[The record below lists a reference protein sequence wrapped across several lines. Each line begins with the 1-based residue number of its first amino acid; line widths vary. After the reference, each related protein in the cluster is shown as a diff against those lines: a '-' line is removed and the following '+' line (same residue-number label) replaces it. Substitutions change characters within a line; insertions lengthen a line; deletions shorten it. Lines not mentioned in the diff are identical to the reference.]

1 MGLPL
6 VATLLALVV
15 VVLGAYTRL
24 SDAGLG
30 CPDWPGCYGQIGVPD
45 GEHEVAAANQA
56 YPDRP
61 VEAGK
66 AWKEMIHRYAAGL
79 LGLMVL
85 FMFVRAWTVFAAQR
99 LFTSGLL
106 VLVIFQALLG
116 MWTVTLLVKPLVVTG
131 HLIGG
136 MATVSLLWLLVL
148 QRSGLFYRT
157 VDLTSATR
165 KLPLVML
172 VVLILQI
179 LLGGWTSTNYA
190 ALACV
195 GLPDCNGLWLPA
207 MDFTNGFKP
216 WHGLGIDY
224 EGGILESPA
233 RVAIHFSHRIGAV
246 VTLLI
251 IGGSTALLW
260 RSSSDQLMR
269 RSLTLVGLVLVAQ
282 FCLGLANVWFY
293 LPLPV
298 AVAHNGVAALLLMS
312 VVTVNYLAF
321 TNTQRLP
328 A

>member
-246 VTLLI
+246 FTLLI